1 MNLVCNK
8 CGRAPAGVTHICPPL
23 EGSTTFTPTL
33 IQSTS
38 TIVSLTPEQRIADL
52 ERRVWELEQRRPR

>member
-1 MNLVCNK
+1 MSIVCDK
-8 CGRAPAGVTHICPPL
+8 CGIAPAGVTHVCPPIQ
-23 EGSTTFTPTL
+23 GTVVFTPTL
-33 IQSTS
+33 IQSTA